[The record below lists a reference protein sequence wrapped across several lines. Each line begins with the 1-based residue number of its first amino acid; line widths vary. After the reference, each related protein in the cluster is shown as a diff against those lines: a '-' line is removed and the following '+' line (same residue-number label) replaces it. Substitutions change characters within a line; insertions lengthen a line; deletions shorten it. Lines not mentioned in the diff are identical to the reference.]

1 MLIVILDFLGFYPT
15 YTPKYVLKTREGES
29 DNLSRGAGFPIRREN
44 GGDGKFFGK
53 SPPYFSEK
61 LKKKLFQS

>member
-44 GGDGKFFGK
+44 GGTGEF
-53 SPPYFSEK
+53 PPI
-61 LKKKLFQS
+61 